1 MVRMTKVH
9 DEPTLD
15 ELLGDPMTQ
24 ALMNADRVDPLA
36 LAAVLRSVAR
46 EIAGRSGGSATALV
60 AAERNRCL
68 RPMGAYQDTASGFV
82 SGSRARPQ
90 RCWGP

>member
-24 ALMNADRVDPLA
+24 ALMHADRVDPRA

-68 RPMGAYQDTASGFV
+68 RPMDAYQDAASGFV
-82 SGSRARPQ
+82 SGSRARSQ

>member
-1 MVRMTKVH
+1 MTKFH
-9 DEPTLD
+9 DNPTLD

-36 LAAVLRSVAR
+36 LAAMLRSVAR

-60 AAERNRCL
+60 AVESDRFL
-68 RPMGAYQDTASGFV
+68 RPNGLYRDAAPSCV
-82 SGSRARPQ
+82 SGLRAQSQ